1 MFDEIIPTLDLP
13 KKDLNSFAASVID
26 RFDNPYIDHQ
36 LLDIALNSAS
46 KWKARVMPS
55 LTEYVKR
62 VGKLPKCL
70 SFSLAAFIAFYHKG
84 ERNGE
89 SYPVRD
95 DEWVLDFFAAHRQD
109 DNAAL
114 AAAVVN
120 DERLWDGALAGIEG
134 LQEAVA
140 AALDRIDE
148 VGMYEAMKEC
158 AE

>member
-1 MFDEIIPTLDLP
+1 
-13 KKDLNSFAASVID
+13 
-26 RFDNPYIDHQ
+26 
-36 LLDIALNSAS
+36 
-46 KWKARVMPS
+46 MPS

-62 VGKLPKCL
+62 MGKLPKCL

-120 DERLWDGALAGIEG
+120 DERLWDGELSKIGG
-134 LQEAVA
+134 LEASSGRA
-140 AALDRIDE
+140 PWRASRASRRPSPPPLTGSTRS
-148 VGMYEAMKEC
+148 AC
-158 AE
+158 TRL